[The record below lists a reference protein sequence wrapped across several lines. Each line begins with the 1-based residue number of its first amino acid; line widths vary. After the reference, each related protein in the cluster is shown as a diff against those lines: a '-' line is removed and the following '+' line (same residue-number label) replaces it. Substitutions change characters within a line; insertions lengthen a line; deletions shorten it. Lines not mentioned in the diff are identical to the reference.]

1 MTVRDR
7 ISEVALLRTLGFG
20 RWRIAYLLFGEA
32 MILGLIGGA
41 MGAVVALALFVNGTD
56 LGSLTNGLALISVTP
71 MVALV
76 SFVTAI
82 AVSVR
87 SGTIPVSRCAQHGSG
102 DRVTKD
108 RMRSRR
114 DQF

>member
-1 MTVRDR
+1 VAFASHRVSSVFR
-7 ISEVALLRTLGFG
+7 GWEGRALLRTLGFS
-20 RWRIAYLLFGEA
+20 RWRIAWLLFGEA

-41 MGAVVALALFVNGTD
+41 IGSLVALALFVNGTD

-82 AVSVR
+82 AVTVL
-87 SGTIPVSRCAQHGSG
+87 SGTIPVSGALNTAPAIALRKI
-102 DRVTKD
+102 V
-108 RMRSRR
+108 
-114 DQF
+114 